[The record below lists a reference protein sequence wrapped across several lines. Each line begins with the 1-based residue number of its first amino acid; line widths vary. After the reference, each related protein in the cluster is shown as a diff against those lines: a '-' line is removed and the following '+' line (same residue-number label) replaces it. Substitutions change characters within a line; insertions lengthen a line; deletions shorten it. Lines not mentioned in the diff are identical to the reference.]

1 STTLGS
7 AAGSGTTESPMRSTM
22 TGGNAMTGL
31 SEIPDTDD
39 RPTMTDVTTGG
50 LPKRRRRAVAVVPPV
65 AQSPATE
72 PGKPRPE
79 IAAAWQSGSKSGRA
93 AATDDTEG
101 MTS

>member
-1 STTLGS
+1 
-7 AAGSGTTESPMRSTM
+7 
-22 TGGNAMTGL
+22 MTGL
-31 SEIPDTDD
+31 SDVPDTDD

-65 AQSPATE
+65 AAHSSNTE